1 MRWKYPIVLL
11 LFSASLSWADATL
24 QLDTTKTYCNH
35 SGTQSAVYAWW
46 QGANCTGSK
55 EYHDTYTDL
64 DPADGN
70 RCARATND
78 HNQPAVSSWLRCVP
92 ACCCW
97 DIVYPTWTVTVDLN
111 CARTSGD
118 FDGTTLC
125 SY

>member
-1 MRWKYPIVLL
+1 MKKLLLILVLL
-11 LFSASLSWADATL
+11 CPSFAWSDTTL

-46 QGANCTGSK
+46 TGGACTGSN
-55 EYHDTYTDL
+55 EYHDSYTDL

-70 RCARATND
+70 RCAKATND
-78 HNQPAVSSWLRCVP
+78 HNQPAVSSDLRCTL

-97 DIVYPTWTVTVDLN
+97 DIIYPTWTVTVDVN

-118 FDGTTLC
+118 FDGTMLC